1 MRCVHRYPHL
11 VGVFFMGLSSIAA
24 CLSGCTKNPA
34 MPHNSNPQIL
44 SVEAFPAII
53 GASDS
58 AIVYCRAVDPDGDSL
73 YYDWTTDGRLR
84 LQGVP
89 PFFHYRYD
97 SRSPTQVFY
106 PAAVNTPSDTA
117 WIEAAVRDHRGG
129 FASVLVKLVI
139 NSQ

>member
-1 MRCVHRYPHL
+1 VLLLALAAMAA
-11 VGVFFMGLSSIAA
+11 SS
-24 CLSGCTKNPA
+24 SGCSDNPA
-34 MPHNSNPQIL
+34 MPQNTNPQIL

-53 GASDS
+53 DAGDS
-58 AIVYCRAVDPDGDSL
+58 AIVYCRAVDSDGDSL
-73 YYDWTTDGRLR
+73 FYDWTADGKLR

-89 PFFHYRYD
+89 AYFHYRYD

-129 FASVLVKLVI
+129 IASVLVKLVI
-139 NSQ
+139 NSE